1 MAENVAFKLNLD
13 AGDAPKTLADLEKR
27 VQDVNEELSKTEIGT
42 KQYEDLRKELVRNNK
57 ELKNLEL
64 GYEALDVEQQ
74 ASELGSVAGAVGDV
88 TSAFVLLGGESD
100 TLEQIAANI
109 EKALGVSMAFK
120 GAIEGV
126 ASARKLLNSLDK
138 ESGIIKAKN
147 FIVDKGRLIVE
158 KAMLVATKAATIA
171 QKAFNVVLKAN
182 PIGLIVTAVGL
193 LITGIVALVKNFD
206 SVKASVLDFLESA
219 VKPFITLIQFL
230 TGTLQ
235 EQAVT
240 EEQLAEQR
248 SKEHK
253 ANLDRINEQIKANTE
268 QAKAFRKAKQ
278 DEIDINNQKIRILE
292 NEGKSSYALRLQ
304 VLEDN
309 LAIQQSY
316 LDEFNSYVDLQRKKW
331 EERLK
336 YSGLTE
342 EAFRAQMKA
351 QGIDLANLES
361 QANEINESIQLNVA
375 EAESKITALK
385 RSEHEKRSQIADKA
399 RAEEEKK
406 EKAAL
411 EKRRKEQERLR
422 KEREDKEKDFY
433 DRLSKI
439 ESEYYDRFEKD
450 QQTQE
455 NEVRTKY
462 HNLIAEAE
470 LYGEDIAILE
480 MAREAE
486 LLDIRNDFR
495 QQELEAKREQA
506 EKDKENIEAQKQA
519 DRELTEAKIGFA
531 QESLTALNAFNDLAF
546 GAEIERIK
554 AKDKAGKQLSE
565 NEEKR
570 LKRDEQ
576 IRKAFAVAQV
586 AIDTASAISS
596 AIAGATAAAASTGP
610 AAPFTLAAYIASMI
624 GTVLGGFGQ
633 VASILKTPSTDFGGA
648 VDTPEIDTPDTEG
661 TAQDA
666 PDNNQFDSGSTFL
679 DIPQKVY
686 VLEQDI
692 TNTQDTVANIKQQA
706 TFG

>member
-1 MAENVAFKLNLD
+1 MAENVALGIELN
-13 AGDAPKTLADLEKR
+13 AGNAPKTLGDLRKSVEDLN
-27 VQDVNEELSKTEIGT
+27 QELEKTEIGT
-42 KQYEDLRKELVRNNK
+42 QEYEKLRKELVKTNK
-57 ELKNLEL
+57 EVKNLEL

-100 TLEQIAANI
+100 TLEQIANNI
-109 EKALGVSMAFK
+109 QKAIGVSMAFK

-138 ESGIIKAKN
+138 ESGILKAKD
-147 FIVDKGRLIVE
+147 IVL
-158 KAMLVATKAATIA
+158 TKASAVA
-171 QKAFNVVLKAN
+171 Q
-182 PIGLIVTAVGL
+182 GLYTAVVGTSTGALKLFKIALASTGIGL
-193 LITGIVALVKNFD
+193 LIVGIGALVANWESF
-206 SVKASVLDFLESA
+206 VKWIKSSSKALGEFAEYFLPIRSFIEWWTGKTYEQIEAENQASKQRREEQKKIDQEHAKRIKQIDAEADAQRKATQSKLKEVNKEIALAELRGEDTFRLHKKRLELQLQETKINLEQLQARLKQWEDYYRQQARMQGMSDEEFIESMKSRGVDLERLQGEFLE
-219 VKPFITLIQFL
+219 LI
-230 TGTLQ
+230 
-235 EQAVT
+235 
-240 EEQLAEQR
+240 EEQQ
-248 SKEHK
+248 
-253 ANLDRINEQIKANTE
+253 
-268 QAKAFRKAKQ
+268 
-278 DEIDINNQKIRILE
+278 
-292 NEGKSSYALRLQ
+292 YA
-304 VLEDN
+304 VE
-309 LAIQQSY
+309 Y
-316 LDEFNSYVDLQRKKW
+316 
-331 EERLK
+331 
-336 YSGLTE
+336 
-342 EAFRAQMKA
+342 
-351 QGIDLANLES
+351 
-361 QANEINESIQLNVA
+361 
-375 EAESKITALK
+375 
-385 RSEHEKRSQIADKA
+385 
-399 RAEEEKK
+399 AEEEITN
-406 EKAAL
+406 L
-411 EKRRKEQERLR
+411 VR
-422 KEREDKEKDFY
+422 KEREKRSAEADKVRQEQAKKDQEAFNARQKQIQEETKALMTFY
-433 DRLSKI
+433 DEVEKI
-439 ESEYYDRFEKD
+439 ENEYNNRFISEQD
-450 QQTQE
+450 QQE
-455 NEVRTKY
+455 NAVRDKY
-462 HNLIAEAE
+462 FALIAEAE
-470 LYGEDIAILE
+470 KYGEDIAILE
-480 MAREAE
+480 AAREAE

-519 DRELTEAKIGFA
+519 ERELTEAKIGFA

-554 AKDKAGKQLSE
+554 AKDKAGQQLSK

-596 AIAGATAAAASTGP
+596 AIAGATAAAAATGP

-648 VDTPEIDTPDTEG
+648 VDTPEIDVPDTEG
-661 TAQDA
+661 VAQDA

>member
-13 AGDAPKTLADLEKR
+13 AGEAPKTLADLEKR

-109 EKALGVSMAFK
+109 QNGLGVAQAFK

-126 ASARKLLNSLDK
+126 SSARKLLNSLDK

-147 FIVDKGRLIVE
+147 FIVDKGRLVVE

-278 DEIDINNQKIRILE
+278 DEIDINDQKIRILE
-292 NEGKSSYALRLQ
+292 NEGKASYALRLQ

-316 LDEFNSYVDLQRKKW
+316 LDEFNNYVDLQRKKW
-331 EERLK
+331 EENLK

-351 QGIDLANLES
+351 QGVDLADLER
-361 QANEINESIQLNVA
+361 QANETTESIQLNVA

-385 RSEHEKRSQIADKA
+385 RSEQQKRSQIADKA
-399 RAEEEKK
+399 RQEQEKK
-406 EKAAL
+406 DQEALNARTKRIQEETKAL
-411 EKRRKEQERLR
+411 M
-422 KEREDKEKDFY
+422 DFY
-433 DRLSKI
+433 DQVEAI
-439 ESEYYDRFEKD
+439 ENEYNNRFISEQD
-450 QQTQE
+450 QQE
-455 NEVRTKY
+455 NAVRDKY
-462 HNLIAEAE
+462 FALIAEAE
-470 LYGEDIAILE
+470 KYGEDIAILE

-506 EKDKENIEAQKQA
+506 EKDKENLEAQKQA
-519 DRELTEAKIGFA
+519 ERELTEAKIGFA

-554 AKDKAGKQLSE
+554 AKDKAGKQLSK

-596 AIAGATAAAASTGP
+596 AIAGATAAAAATGP

-661 TAQDA
+661 AAQDA

>member
-42 KQYEDLRKELVRNNK
+42 KEYEALRKELVKNNK

-100 TLEQIAANI
+100 TLQQIAENI
-109 EKALGVSMAFK
+109 QNALGVSQAFK

-147 FIVDKGRLIVE
+147 FIVDKGRLVVE

-278 DEIDINNQKIRILE
+278 DEIDINDQKIRILE
-292 NEGKSSYALRLQ
+292 NEGKASYALRLQ

-316 LDEFNSYVDLQRKKW
+316 LDEFNNYVDLQRKKW
-331 EERLK
+331 EENLK

-351 QGIDLANLES
+351 QGIDLADLER
-361 QANEINESIQLNVA
+361 QANETTESIQLNVA

-385 RSEHEKRSQIADKA
+385 RSEQQKRSQIADKA
-399 RAEEEKK
+399 RQEQEKK
-406 EKAAL
+406 DQEALNARTKRIQEETKAL
-411 EKRRKEQERLR
+411 M
-422 KEREDKEKDFY
+422 DFY
-433 DRLSKI
+433 DQVEAI
-439 ESEYYDRFEKD
+439 ENEYNNRFISEQD
-450 QQTQE
+450 QQE
-455 NEVRTKY
+455 NAVRDKY
-462 HNLIAEAE
+462 FALIAEAE
-470 LYGEDIAILE
+470 KYGEDTAILE

-486 LLDIRNDFR
+486 LFDIR
-495 QQELEAKREQA
+495 QEFKDKQDELDEQA
-506 EKDKENIEAQKQA
+506 KQKRLDDRLEEIAKEEEARDKKIALAQQG
-519 DRELTEAKIGFA
+519 LN
-531 QESLTALNAFNDLAF
+531 SLNAINDLAF
-546 GAEIERIK
+546 SGEIARIK
-554 AKDKAGKQLSE
+554 AKEQAGEKLSATE
-565 NEEKR
+565 RKR

-596 AIAGATAAAASTGP
+596 AIAGAAASAAAAGP
-610 AAPFTLAAYIASMI
+610 GAVIATPLFIAAQIA
-624 GTVLGGFGQ
+624 TVLGAFAQ
-633 VASILKTPSTDFGGA
+633 VASILRAPSPSIGNISGGG
-648 VDTPEIDTPDTEG
+648 EIDAPDTEG
-661 TAQDA
+661 AAQDA

>member
-42 KQYEDLRKELVRNNK
+42 KQYEDLRKELVKNNK

-100 TLEQIAANI
+100 TMEQIAASI
-109 EKALGVSMAFK
+109 QTAIGVSMAFK

-126 ASARKLLNSLDK
+126 QSARKLLNSLDK
-138 ESGIIKAKN
+138 ESLIFKIKDA
-147 FIVDKGRLIVE
+147 I
-158 KAMLVATKAATIA
+158 ATKASAAA
-171 QKAFNVVLKAN
+171 QGLYTAVVGTSTGALKAFRIALASTG
-182 PIGLIVTAVGL
+182 IGLIVVGLGL
-193 LITGIVALVKNFD
+193 LISNFEKVSNWVKDTIKWFAGLSDTILLLLGPIGWLILAYEALFG
-206 SVKASVLDFLESA
+206 E
-219 VKPFITLIQFL
+219 
-230 TGTLQ
+230 
-235 EQAVT
+235 
-240 EEQLAEQR
+240 EEQLADQR
-248 SKEHK
+248 DKEHK
-253 ANLDRINEQIKANTE
+253 ANLNRINEQIKANTE

-278 DEIDINNQKIRILE
+278 DEIDINEQKIRILE
-292 NEGKSSYALRLQ
+292 NEGKASYALRLQ

-316 LDEFNSYVDLQRKKW
+316 LDEFNNYVDLQRKKW
-331 EERLK
+331 EENLK

-351 QGIDLANLES
+351 QGVDLADLER
-361 QANEINESIQLNVA
+361 QANETTEAIQLNVA

-406 EKAAL
+406 EQEAFNARTKRIQEETKAL
-411 EKRRKEQERLR
+411 M
-422 KEREDKEKDFY
+422 DFY
-433 DRLSKI
+433 DQVEAI
-439 ESEYYDRFEKD
+439 ENEYNNRFISEQE
-450 QQTQE
+450 QQE
-455 NEVRTKY
+455 NAVRDKY
-462 HNLIAEAE
+462 FTLIAEAE
-470 LYGEDIAILE
+470 KYGEDIAILE

-495 QQELEAKREQA
+495 QQELEAQQALRDQEAQSIQDRIAEEQA
-506 EKDKENIEAQKQA
+506 LNESKIE
-519 DRELTEAKIGFA
+519 FA
-531 QESLTALNAFNDLAF
+531 QQALNSLNAINDLAF
-546 GAEIERIK
+546 SAEIERIK
-554 AKDKAGKQLSE
+554 AKEQAGEKLSA
-565 NEEKR
+565 NERKR

-596 AIAGATAAAASTGP
+596 AIAGATAAAAATGP
-610 AAPFTLAAYIASMI
+610 GAVVATPLFIVSQIA
-624 GTVLGGFGQ
+624 TVLGAFAQ
-633 VASILKTPSTDFGGA
+633 VASILRAPSPSIGNISGGG
-648 VDTPEIDTPDTEG
+648 EIDAPDTEG
-661 TAQDA
+661 AAQDA

>member
-42 KQYEDLRKELVRNNK
+42 QQYEDLRKELIKNNK

-100 TLEQIAANI
+100 TLQQIAESI
-109 EKALGVSMAFK
+109 QTALGVSMAFK

-138 ESGIIKAKN
+138 ESGLLKAKD
-147 FIVDKGRLIVE
+147 IVL
-158 KAMLVATKAATIA
+158 TKASAVAMGLYNAVVGTSTGALKLFKIA
-171 QKAFNVVLKAN
+171 LASTG
-182 PIGLIVTAVGL
+182 IGL
-193 LITGIVALVKNFD
+193 LIVGIGALVANWESF
-206 SVKASVLDFLESA
+206 VKWIKKSSQALGEFAEYFL
-219 VKPFITLIQFL
+219 PIRTFIEWW
-230 TGTLQ
+230 TGKTYEQIEAENQAAQQRREEQKKIDQEHAKRIKQIDAEADAQRKATQSKLKEVNKEIALAELRGEDTFRLHKERLELQLQ
-235 EQAVT
+235 ETKINLEQLQARLKQWEDYYRQQARMQGMSDEQFIESMKSRGVDLERLQGEFLGLI
-240 EEQLAEQR
+240 EEQQ
-248 SKEHK
+248 
-253 ANLDRINEQIKANTE
+253 
-268 QAKAFRKAKQ
+268 
-278 DEIDINNQKIRILE
+278 
-292 NEGKSSYALRLQ
+292 YA
-304 VLEDN
+304 VE
-309 LAIQQSY
+309 Y
-316 LDEFNSYVDLQRKKW
+316 
-331 EERLK
+331 
-336 YSGLTE
+336 
-342 EAFRAQMKA
+342 
-351 QGIDLANLES
+351 
-361 QANEINESIQLNVA
+361 A
-375 EAESKITALK
+375 EAEITNLT
-385 RSEHEKRSQIADKA
+385 
-399 RAEEEKK
+399 
-406 EKAAL
+406 
-411 EKRRKEQERLR
+411 R
-422 KEREDKEKDFY
+422 KEREKRSAEADKVRQEQAKKDQEVFNAKQKQIQEETKALMDFY
-433 DRLSKI
+433 DKVEAI
-439 ESEYYDRFEKD
+439 ENEYNNRFISEQD
-450 QQTQE
+450 QQE
-455 NEVRTKY
+455 NAVRDKY
-462 HNLIAEAE
+462 FALIAEAE
-470 LYGEDIAILE
+470 QYGEDIAILE

-506 EKDKENIEAQKQA
+506 EKDKENLEAQKQA
-519 DRELTEAKIGFA
+519 ERELTEAKIGFA

-554 AKDKAGKQLSE
+554 AKDKAGKQLSK

-661 TAQDA
+661 AAQDA

>member
-42 KQYEDLRKELVRNNK
+42 KQYEDLRRELVRNNK

-88 TSAFVLLGGESD
+88 TSAFVLLGGESE
-100 TLEQIAANI
+100 TMEQIAASI
-109 EKALGVSMAFK
+109 QTALGVSMAFK

-126 ASARKLLNSLDK
+126 QSARKLLNSLDK
-138 ESGIIKAKN
+138 ESLIFKIKDA
-147 FIVDKGRLIVE
+147 I
-158 KAMLVATKAATIA
+158 ATKASAAA
-171 QKAFNVVLKAN
+171 QGLYTAVVGTSTGALKAFRIALASTG
-182 PIGLIVTAVGL
+182 IGLIVVGLGL
-193 LITGIVALVKNFD
+193 LISNFEKVSNWVKDTIKWFAGLSDTILLLLGPIGWLILAYEALFG
-206 SVKASVLDFLESA
+206 E
-219 VKPFITLIQFL
+219 
-230 TGTLQ
+230 
-235 EQAVT
+235 
-240 EEQLAEQR
+240 EEQLADQR
-248 SKEHK
+248 DKEHK
-253 ANLDRINEQIKANTE
+253 ANLNRINEQIKANTE

-278 DEIDINNQKIRILE
+278 DEIDINEQKIRILE
-292 NEGKSSYALRLQ
+292 NEGKASYALRLQ

-316 LDEFNSYVDLQRKKW
+316 LDEFNNYVDLQRKKW
-331 EERLK
+331 EENLK

-351 QGIDLANLES
+351 QGVDLADLER
-361 QANEINESIQLNVA
+361 QANETTEAIQLNVA

-406 EKAAL
+406 EQEAFNARTKRIQEETKAL
-411 EKRRKEQERLR
+411 M
-422 KEREDKEKDFY
+422 DFY
-433 DRLSKI
+433 DQVEAI
-439 ESEYYDRFEKD
+439 ENEYNNRFISEQE
-450 QQTQE
+450 QQE
-455 NEVRTKY
+455 NAVRDKY
-462 HNLIAEAE
+462 FTLISEAE
-470 LYGEDIAILE
+470 KYGEDIAILE

-495 QQELEAKREQA
+495 QQELEAQQALRDQEAQSIQDRIAEEQA
-506 EKDKENIEAQKQA
+506 LNESKIE
-519 DRELTEAKIGFA
+519 FA
-531 QESLTALNAFNDLAF
+531 QQALNSLNAINDLAF
-546 GAEIERIK
+546 SAEIERIK
-554 AKDKAGKQLSE
+554 AKEQAGEKLSA
-565 NEEKR
+565 NERKR

-596 AIAGATAAAASTGP
+596 AIAGATAAAAATGP
-610 AAPFTLAAYIASMI
+610 GAVVATPLFIVSQIA
-624 GTVLGGFGQ
+624 TVLGAFAQ
-633 VASILKTPSTDFGGA
+633 VASILRAPSPSIGNISGGG
-648 VDTPEIDTPDTEG
+648 EIDAPDTEG
-661 TAQDA
+661 AAQDA

>member
-42 KQYEDLRKELVRNNK
+42 KQYEDLRKELVKNSK

-64 GYEALDVEQQ
+64 ANESLDVEQQ
-74 ASELGSVAGAVGDV
+74 AAELGSVAGAVGDV

-100 TLEQIAANI
+100 TMEQIAASIQN
-109 EKALGVSMAFK
+109 ALGVSMAFK

-126 ASARKLLNSLDK
+126 TSARKLLTNADK
-138 ESGIIKAKN
+138 ESLVFRIKDT
-147 FIVDKGRLIVE
+147 I
-158 KAMLVATKAATIA
+158 ATKAAAVAQTAYTFVTGKATKATKLFKIA
-171 QKAFNVVLKAN
+171 LASTG
-182 PIGLIVTAVGL
+182 IGLLVVGIGL
-193 LITGIVALVKNFD
+193 LVANWESFVKWIKKSAQALGEFAEYFLPIRAFIEWWTGKTYEQMEA
-206 SVKASVLDFLESA
+206 E
-219 VKPFITLIQFL
+219 
-230 TGTLQ
+230 
-235 EQAVT
+235 EQASK
-240 EEQLAEQR
+240 QR
-248 SKEHK
+248 REEHK

-292 NEGKSSYALRLQ
+292 NEGKASYALRLQ

-316 LDEFNSYVDLQRKKW
+316 LDEFNNYVELQRKKW
-331 EERLK
+331 EEQLK

-351 QGIDLANLES
+351 QGVDLADLER
-361 QANEINESIQLNVA
+361 QANETTEAIQLNVR
-375 EAESKITALK
+375 ESESEITALK
-385 RSEHEKRSQIADKA
+385 RSEQQKRSQIADKA

-406 EKAAL
+406 DQEAFNARAKRIQEETKAL
-411 EKRRKEQERLR
+411 M
-422 KEREDKEKDFY
+422 DFY
-433 DRLSKI
+433 DQVEAI
-439 ESEYYDRFEKD
+439 ENEYNNRFISEQD
-450 QQTQE
+450 QQE
-455 NEVRTKY
+455 NAVRDKY
-462 HNLIAEAE
+462 FALIAEAE
-470 LYGEDIAILE
+470 KYGEDIAILE

-486 LLDIRNDFR
+486 LADIKEEFR
-495 QQELEAKREQA
+495 QKEADAIKAQSD
-506 EKDKENIEAQKQA
+506 KDKENIEAQKQA
-519 DRELTEAKIGFA
+519 ERELIDAKIGFA
-531 QESLTALNAFNDLAF
+531 QESLTALNAINDLAF

-554 AKDKAGKQLSE
+554 AKDKAGQQLSK

-586 AIDTASAISS
+586 AIDTASALSS

-610 AAPFTLAAYIASMI
+610 AAPFVLAGYIASMVGAI
-624 GTVLGGFGQ
+624 FSGFAQ
-633 VASILKTPSTDFGGA
+633 VAGILSAPSPSIGNISGGG
-648 VDTPEIDTPDTEG
+648 EIDAPDTEG

>member
-42 KQYEDLRKELVRNNK
+42 KQYEDLRKELVKNSK

-64 GYEALDVEQQ
+64 ANESLDVEQQ
-74 ASELGSVAGAVGDV
+74 AAELGSVAGAVGDV

-100 TLEQIAANI
+100 TMEQIAASIQN
-109 EKALGVSMAFK
+109 ALGVSMAFK

-126 ASARKLLNSLDK
+126 TSARKLLTNADK
-138 ESGIIKAKN
+138 ESLVFRIKDT
-147 FIVDKGRLIVE
+147 I
-158 KAMLVATKAATIA
+158 ATKAAAVAQTAYTFVTGKATKATKLFKIA
-171 QKAFNVVLKAN
+171 LASTG
-182 PIGLIVTAVGL
+182 IGLLVVGIGL
-193 LITGIVALVKNFD
+193 LVANWESFVKWIKKSAQALGEFAEYFLPIRAFIEWWTGKTYEQMEA
-206 SVKASVLDFLESA
+206 E
-219 VKPFITLIQFL
+219 
-230 TGTLQ
+230 
-235 EQAVT
+235 EQASK
-240 EEQLAEQR
+240 QR
-248 SKEHK
+248 REEHK

-292 NEGKSSYALRLQ
+292 NEGKASYALRLQ

-316 LDEFNSYVDLQRKKW
+316 LDEFNNYVELQRKKW
-331 EERLK
+331 EEQLK

-351 QGIDLANLES
+351 QGVDLADLER
-361 QANEINESIQLNVA
+361 QANETTEAIQLNVR
-375 EAESKITALK
+375 ESESEITALK
-385 RSEHEKRSQIADKA
+385 RSEQQKRSQIADKA

-406 EKAAL
+406 DQEAFNARAKRIQEETKAL
-411 EKRRKEQERLR
+411 M
-422 KEREDKEKDFY
+422 DFY
-433 DRLSKI
+433 DQVEAI
-439 ESEYYDRFEKD
+439 ENEYNNRFISEQD
-450 QQTQE
+450 QQE
-455 NEVRTKY
+455 NAVRDKY
-462 HNLIAEAE
+462 FALIAEAE
-470 LYGEDIAILE
+470 KYGEDIAILE

-486 LLDIRNDFR
+486 LADIKEEFR
-495 QQELEAKREQA
+495 QKEADAIKAQSD
-506 EKDKENIEAQKQA
+506 KDKENIEAQKQA
-519 DRELTEAKIGFA
+519 ERELIDAKIGFA
-531 QESLTALNAFNDLAF
+531 QESLTALNAINDLAF

-554 AKDKAGKQLSE
+554 AKDKAGQQLSK

-586 AIDTASAISS
+586 AIDTASALSS

-610 AAPFTLAAYIASMI
+610 AAPFVLAGYIASMVGAI
-624 GTVLGGFGQ
+624 FSGFAQ
-633 VASILKTPSTDFGGA
+633 VAGILSAPSPSIGNISGGG
-648 VDTPEIDTPDTEG
+648 EI
-661 TAQDA
+661 DA

>member
-42 KQYEDLRKELVRNNK
+42 KQYENLRKELVKNSK

-64 GYEALDVEQQ
+64 ANESLDVEQQ
-74 ASELGSVAGAVGDV
+74 AAELGSVAGAVGDV

-100 TLEQIAANI
+100 TMEQIAASI
-109 EKALGVSMAFK
+109 QTALGVSMAFK

-126 ASARKLLNSLDK
+126 TSARKLLTNADK
-138 ESGIIKAKN
+138 ESLIFKIKDA
-147 FIVDKGRLIVE
+147 I
-158 KAMLVATKAATIA
+158 ATKASAA
-171 QKAFNVVLKAN
+171 AH
-182 PIGLIVTAVGL
+182 GLYTAVVGTSTGALKLFKIALASTGIGL
-193 LITGIVALVKNFD
+193 LIVGIGALVANWESF
-206 SVKASVLDFLESA
+206 VKWIKKSSQALGEFAEYFLPIRA
-219 VKPFITLIQFL
+219 FIEWW
-230 TGTLQ
+230 TGKTYEQIEAENQAAQQRREEQKKIDQEHAKRIKQIDDEADAQRKATQSKLKEVNKEIALAELRGEDTFRLHKERLELQLQ
-235 EQAVT
+235 ETKINLEQLQARLKQWEDYYRQQARMQGMSDEQFIESMKSRGVDLERLQGEFLGLI
-240 EEQLAEQR
+240 EEQQ
-248 SKEHK
+248 
-253 ANLDRINEQIKANTE
+253 
-268 QAKAFRKAKQ
+268 
-278 DEIDINNQKIRILE
+278 
-292 NEGKSSYALRLQ
+292 YA
-304 VLEDN
+304 VE
-309 LAIQQSY
+309 Y
-316 LDEFNSYVDLQRKKW
+316 
-331 EERLK
+331 
-336 YSGLTE
+336 
-342 EAFRAQMKA
+342 
-351 QGIDLANLES
+351 
-361 QANEINESIQLNVA
+361 A
-375 EAESKITALK
+375 EAEITNLTRK
-385 RSEHEKRSQIADKA
+385 EREKRSAEADKA

-439 ESEYYDRFEKD
+439 ESEYYDRFEQD

-486 LLDIRNDFR
+486 LFDIR
-495 QQELEAKREQA
+495 QEFKDKQDELDEQA
-506 EKDKENIEAQKQA
+506 KEKKKQDRLEEIAEEEEARDKKIAIAQQ
-519 DRELTEAKIGFA
+519 
-531 QESLTALNAFNDLAF
+531 SLNSLNAINDLAF

-554 AKDKAGKQLSE
+554 AKEQAGEKLSK
-565 NEEKR
+565 NEQKR

-596 AIAGATAAAASTGP
+596 AIAGATAAAAATGP
-610 AAPFTLAAYIASMI
+610 GAVVATPLFIISQIA
-624 GTVLGGFGQ
+624 TVLGAFAQ
-633 VASILKTPSTDFGGA
+633 VASILRAPSPSIGNISGGG
-648 VDTPEIDTPDTEG
+648 EIDAPDTEG

-692 TNTQDTVANIKQQA
+692 TNTQDAVANIKQQA

>member
-42 KQYEDLRKELVRNNK
+42 QQYEDLRKELVRNNK

-74 ASELGSVAGAVGDV
+74 AAELGSVAGAVGDV

-100 TLEQIAANI
+100 TLQQIAENI
-109 EKALGVSMAFK
+109 QKALGVSMAFK

-147 FIVDKGRLIVE
+147 FIVDKGRLVVE

-253 ANLDRINEQIKANTE
+253 SNLDRINEQIKANTE

-278 DEIDINNQKIRILE
+278 DEIDINDQKIRILE
-292 NEGKSSYALRLQ
+292 NEGKASYALRLQ

-316 LDEFNSYVDLQRKKW
+316 LDEFNNYVELQRKKW
-331 EERLK
+331 EENLK

-351 QGIDLANLES
+351 QGVDLADLER
-361 QANEINESIQLNVA
+361 QANEITESIQLNVA
-375 EAESKITALK
+375 EAESEITALK
-385 RSEHEKRSQIADKA
+385 RSEQQKQSQNADKA

-406 EKAAL
+406 EQEAFNARTKRIQEETKAL
-411 EKRRKEQERLR
+411 M
-422 KEREDKEKDFY
+422 DFY
-433 DRLSKI
+433 DQVEAI
-439 ESEYYDRFEKD
+439 ENEYNNRFISEQD
-450 QQTQE
+450 QQE
-455 NEVRTKY
+455 NAVRDKY
-462 HNLIAEAE
+462 FALIAEAE

-486 LLDIRNDFR
+486 LFDIR
-495 QQELEAKREQA
+495 QEF
-506 EKDKENIEAQKQA
+506 KDKQDELDQQAKEKKEQDRLEEIAKEEEARDKRIA
-519 DRELTEAKIGFA
+519 IA
-531 QESLTALNAFNDLAF
+531 QQSLNSLNALNDLAF
-546 GAEIERIK
+546 SAEIERIK
-554 AKDKAGKQLSE
+554 AKEQAGEKLSA
-565 NEEKR
+565 NERKR

-596 AIAGATAAAASTGP
+596 AIAGATAAAAATGP
-610 AAPFTLAAYIASMI
+610 GAVVATPLFIVSQIA
-624 GTVLGGFGQ
+624 TVLGAFAQ
-633 VASILKTPSTDFGGA
+633 VASILRAPSPSIGNISGGG
-648 VDTPEIDTPDTEG
+648 EIDAPDTEG
-661 TAQDA
+661 AAQDA